1 MKLVVDFDV
10 SIFLSN
16 AKCKLGFHTLILP
29 LVFHVEEK
37 ILKLP
42 LLLTAVIAGTVDD
55 GAGPGFVMNSKQID
69 RTGPERNNLVQFS
82 SNTNEISKLPWQLKV
97 NHISGL
103 DKAYNP
109 SQNAKQSMNEV
120 RDPIPLKKIPP
131 VVRRDIRPLI
141 SLSDQR
147 VDASKDSISE
157 GSQLVS
163 GKTSKELSLDVED
176 LDIPWSDLVLK
187 ERIGA
192 GMFLDRVG
200 KENMT
205 MVY

>member
-1 MKLVVDFDV
+1 MQ
-10 SIFLSN
+10 I
-16 AKCKLGFHTLILP
+16 GFSHKLILP

-69 RTGPERNNLVQFS
+69 RTGPERNNLVQFP
-82 SNTNEISKLPWQLKV
+82 SNTNEISKLPRQLKV
-97 NHISGL
+97 NRISGL
-103 DKAYNP
+103 DKACNP

-200 KENMT
+200 KENVT